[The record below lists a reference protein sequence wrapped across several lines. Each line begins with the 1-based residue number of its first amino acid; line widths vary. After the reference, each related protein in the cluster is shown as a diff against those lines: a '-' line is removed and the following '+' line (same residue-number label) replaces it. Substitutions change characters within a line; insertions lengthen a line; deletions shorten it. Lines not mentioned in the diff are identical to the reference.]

1 MREIMSFYTDFTQIN
16 LKFGVLSKVMFVDQD
31 FSEDIIKKIYK
42 ITLQLSSF
50 SVSKCD
56 KNSWI

>member
-1 MREIMSFYTDFTQIN
+1 MSFYTDFTQIN
-16 LKFGVLSKVMFVDQD
+16 LKFGVLSKVRFVDQD
-31 FSEDIIKKIYK
+31 FSEDIIKKKIYK